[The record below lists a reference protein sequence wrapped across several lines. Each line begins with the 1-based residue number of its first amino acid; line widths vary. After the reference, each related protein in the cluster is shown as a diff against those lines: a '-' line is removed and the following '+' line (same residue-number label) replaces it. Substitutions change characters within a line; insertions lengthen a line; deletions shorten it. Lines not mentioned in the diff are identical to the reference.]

1 LRTVLVGELHTIQ
14 PDPRYNGKSDLQ
26 NSTLSIYQP
35 EFSPT
40 KFIQEYTES
49 SAVGGLAT
57 VGGLWTFINGAFA
70 LFFGANI
77 IYFLFGED
85 DHIQ

>member
-1 LRTVLVGELHTIQ
+1 M
-14 PDPRYNGKSDLQ
+14 
-26 NSTLSIYQP
+26 
-35 EFSPT
+35 
-40 KFIQEYTES
+40 QEYTEW

-57 VGGLWTFINGAFA
+57 MGGFWTFVNGAFA

>member
-1 LRTVLVGELHTIQ
+1 V
-14 PDPRYNGKSDLQ
+14 Q
-26 NSTLSIYQP
+26 NSTLLIYQS
-35 EFSPT
+35 ESSPT

-57 VGGLWTFINGAFA
+57 MGGFWTFVNGAFA